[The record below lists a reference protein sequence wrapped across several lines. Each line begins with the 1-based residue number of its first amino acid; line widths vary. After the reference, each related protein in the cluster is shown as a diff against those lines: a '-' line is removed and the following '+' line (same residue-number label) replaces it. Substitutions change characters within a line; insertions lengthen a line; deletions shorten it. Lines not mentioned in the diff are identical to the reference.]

1 MDAGSSRYPHLFSE
15 IEVGTRTLRN
25 RIALPATLTNFGAA
39 NRITDRWV
47 DFLAERARGGCGL
60 IVTEIIAVDP
70 EALAHGAIVTGYD
83 DANDA
88 GFEQVAGEVQAAG
101 SCILGQLWHPGRQQ
115 LWHPT
120 RSPAGVSD
128 QPDALSWTVPRVMS
142 TEECARLVDA
152 YVAAARR
159 LARCGFDGV
168 ELHGAHGYL
177 ITQFLSPWSNT
188 REDGYGGD
196 LEGRTRFVREIAER
210 TRDACGE
217 SFVVGFKMP
226 ADEGVEGGIDVEEAA
241 RITERLAATGAF
253 DLFAY
258 GQGNFSLS
266 LENHVPD
273 MHFRPGHFIDLHRR
287 MRGVA
292 GGIPV
297 MALGRVGTP
306 DLAERI
312 VADGYGDLV
321 GMTRAQV
328 SDAAFANKAR
338 EGREEEIRPCIFDNF
353 CWGQVHAGK
362 PLAEFHNPHLGERGE
377 ADWAPS
383 LASNRC
389 RVVVVGAGPAG
400 LEAAWIAVARG
411 HDVHLFGA
419 GSSGGGKLRLEA
431 RLPGHADVAKVAD
444 HQLRMAE
451 RHGVRLLLGARADE
465 ETVRRLAP
473 DAVVVASGAKMRRPR
488 WAWSNSILVISTI
501 EFAAGRSMRCCRYE
515 GGRGADHQLRM
526 AERHGVRLLL
536 GARADEETVRRLAPD
551 AVVVASGAKMRRPRW
566 AWSNSILV
574 ISTIEFAERLATPA
588 EPSGRTAVLFDYDHT
603 ATTYAVAE
611 ALADSHDDVV
621 LLTPRTQ
628 IAQAVN
634 YCSALGVHRR
644 LHGLDVEIVT
654 ATEPVEVRDDGEV
667 RCRNVFSGHEAV
679 IEEVDTVVYA
689 TPRRVENSL
698 ANALADLSPTL
709 IGDCLAPRNLSIA
722 IHEGHLVGNTL

>member
-1 MDAGSSRYPHLFSE
+1 MDAGSSTYPYLFSE
-15 IEVGTRTLRN
+15 LEVGMRTLRN
-25 RIALPATLTNFGAA
+25 RIALPATLTNFGAG
-39 NRITDRWV
+39 NRVTDRWIN
-47 DFLAERARGGCGL
+47 FLAERARGGCGL

-83 DANDA
+83 DANEP
-88 GFEQVAGEVQAAG
+88 GFERVADDVHAAG

-128 QPDALSWTVPRVMS
+128 QPDALSWTVPRVMT

-152 YVAAARR
+152 YVEAAWR

-196 LEGRTRFVREIAER
+196 LEGRSRFVREIAER
-210 TRDACGE
+210 VRDACGE
-217 SFVVGFKMP
+217 SFIVGFKMP

-287 MRGVA
+287 MREVS

-297 MALGRVGTP
+297 MALGRVGNA

-312 VADGYGDLV
+312 VAEGYGDLV

-328 SDAAFANKAR
+328 SDAAFSNKVR
-338 EGREEEIRPCIFDNF
+338 EGREDEIRPCIFDNF

-362 PLAEFHNPHLGERGE
+362 PITEFHNPHLGERGE
-377 ADWAPS
+377 ADWTPSAAPS
-383 LASNRC
+383 AR

-400 LEAAWIAVARG
+400 LEAAWIAAARG
-411 HDVHLFGA
+411 HEVHLLGA
-419 GSSGGGKLRLEA
+419 GSSAGGKLLLEA
-431 RLPGHADVAKVAD
+431 RLPGHADVAKVIE
-444 HQLRMAE
+444 HQIRMAE
-451 RHGVRLLLGARADE
+451 RHGVRLVLGTRADE
-465 ETVRRLAP
+465 AAVRELAP
-473 DAVVVASGAKMRRPR
+473 DAVVVASGATMRRPR
-488 WAWSNSILVISTI
+488 WAWSNSVLVIST
-501 EFAAGRSMRCCRYE
+501 
-515 GGRGADHQLRM
+515 
-526 AERHGVRLLL
+526 V
-536 GARADEETVRRLAPD
+536 
-551 AVVVASGAKMRRPRW
+551 
-566 AWSNSILV
+566 
-574 ISTIEFAERLATPA
+574 EFAERLGTQAAPR
-588 EPSGRTAVLFDYDHT
+588 GRTAVLFDHDHT
-603 ATTYAVAE
+603 ASTYAVAE
-611 ALADSHDDVV
+611 ALAESHEEVV
-621 LLTPRTQ
+621 LLTPRTR

-644 LHGLDVEIVT
+644 LHGLQVEIVT
-654 ATEPVEVRDDGEV
+654 ATEPVEIREEGEV
-667 RCRNVFSGHEAV
+667 HCRNVFSGHEGV
-679 IEEVDTVVYA
+679 VEEVDTVVYA
-689 TPRRVENSL
+689 TPGRAEDAL
-698 ANALADLSPTL
+698 ARELADLSPTL

-722 IHEGHLVGNTL
+722 IHEGHMVGNAL

>member
-1 MDAGSSRYPHLFSE
+1 MDAGSSTYPHLFSE
-15 IEVGTRTLRN
+15 LEVGTRTLRN
-25 RIALPATLTNFGAA
+25 RIALPATLTNFGAG
-39 NRITDRWV
+39 NRITDRWI

-70 EALAHGAIVTGYD
+70 EALAHGAIVTGYED
-83 DANDA
+83 GNDP
-88 GFEQVAGEVQAAG
+88 GFERVADEVHAAG

-128 QPDALSWTVPRVMS
+128 QPDALSWTVPRVM
-142 TEECARLVDA
+142 TTQQCARLVDA
-152 YVAAARR
+152 YVEAARR

-196 LEGRTRFVREIAER
+196 LEGRTRFVREIAQR
-210 TRDACGE
+210 VRDACGE
-217 SFVVGFKMP
+217 SFIVGFKMP

-241 RITERLAATGAF
+241 RITQRLAATGAF

-287 MRGVA
+287 MREVC

-312 VADGYGDLV
+312 VAEGYGDLV

-338 EGREEEIRPCIFDNF
+338 EGREDEIRPCIFDNF
-353 CWGQVHAGK
+353 CWGEVHAGK
-362 PLAEFHNPHLGERGE
+362 PIAEFHNPHLGERGE
-377 ADWAPS
+377 AHWAPS
-383 LASNRC
+383 LASHPR

-400 LEAAWIAVARG
+400 LEAAWIAAARG
-411 HDVHLFGA
+411 HEVHLFGA
-419 GSSGGGKLRLEA
+419 GPSAGGKLRVEA
-431 RLPGHADVAKVAD
+431 RLPGHAGVASVIE

-451 RHGVRLLLGARADE
+451 RHGVRFMSGTCADE
-465 ETVRRLAP
+465 EAVRALAP

-488 WAWSNSILVISTI
+488 WAWSNSLLVIS
-501 EFAAGRSMRCCRYE
+501 
-515 GGRGADHQLRM
+515 
-526 AERHGVRLLL
+526 
-536 GARADEETVRRLAPD
+536 
-551 AVVVASGAKMRRPRW
+551 AV
-566 AWSNSILV
+566 
-574 ISTIEFAERLATPA
+574 EFAERLGTPA
-588 EPSGRTAVLFDYDHT
+588 APSGRTAVLFDHDHT
-603 ATTYAVAE
+603 APTYAVAQ
-611 ALADSHDDVV
+611 ALADTHEQVV
-621 LLTPRTQ
+621 LLTPRTG

-654 ATEPVEVRDDGEV
+654 ATEPVEIREDGEL
-667 RCRNVFSGHEAV
+667 RCRNVFSGHEGG

-689 TPRRVENSL
+689 TPRRVQDVL
-698 ANALADLSPTL
+698 ARELADLSPTL

-722 IHEGHLVGNTL
+722 IHEGHMVGNAL

>member
-1 MDAGSSRYPHLFSE
+1 MDAGSSTYPHLFSE
-15 IEVGTRTLRN
+15 LEVGTRTLRN
-25 RIALPATLTNFGAA
+25 RIALPATLTNFGAG
-39 NRITDRWV
+39 NRVTDRWIN
-47 DFLAERARGGCGL
+47 FLAERARGGCGL

-83 DANDA
+83 DANDP
-88 GFEQVAGEVQAAG
+88 GFERVADDVHAAG

-128 QPDALSWTVPRVMS
+128 QPDALSWTVPRVMT

-152 YVAAARR
+152 YVEAARR

-188 REDGYGGD
+188 RQDGYGGD
-196 LEGRTRFVREIAER
+196 LEGRSRFVREIAER
-210 TRDACGE
+210 VRDACGE
-217 SFVVGFKMP
+217 SFIVGFKMP

-287 MRGVA
+287 MREVS

-312 VADGYGDLV
+312 VAEGYGDLV

-338 EGREEEIRPCIFDNF
+338 EGREDEIRPCIFDNF

-362 PLAEFHNPHLGERGE
+362 PIAEFHNPHLGERGE
-377 ADWAPS
+377 AHWAPS
-383 LASNRC
+383 AAPSAR

-400 LEAAWIAVARG
+400 LEAAWIAAARG
-411 HDVHLFGA
+411 HEVHLLGA
-419 GSSGGGKLRLEA
+419 GSSAGGKLLLEA
-431 RLPGHADVAKVAD
+431 RLPGHADVAKVIE
-444 HQLRMAE
+444 HQIRMAE
-451 RHGVRLLLGARADE
+451 RHGVRLVLGTRADE
-465 ETVRRLAP
+465 AAVRELAP
-473 DAVVVASGAKMRRPR
+473 DAVVVASGATMRRPR
-488 WAWSNSILVISTI
+488 WAWSNSVLVIST
-501 EFAAGRSMRCCRYE
+501 
-515 GGRGADHQLRM
+515 
-526 AERHGVRLLL
+526 V
-536 GARADEETVRRLAPD
+536 
-551 AVVVASGAKMRRPRW
+551 
-566 AWSNSILV
+566 
-574 ISTIEFAERLATPA
+574 EFAERLGTQAAPR
-588 EPSGRTAVLFDYDHT
+588 GRTAVLFDHDHT
-603 ATTYAVAE
+603 ASTYAVAE
-611 ALADSHDDVV
+611 ALAESHEEVV
-621 LLTPRTQ
+621 LLTPRTR

-644 LHGLDVEIVT
+644 LHGLEVEIVT
-654 ATEPVEVRDDGEV
+654 ATEPVEIREDGEV
-667 RCRNVFSGHEAV
+667 HCRNVFSGHEGV
-679 IEEVDTVVYA
+679 VEEVDTVVYA
-689 TPRRVENSL
+689 TPGRAEDAL
-698 ANALADLSPTL
+698 ARELADLSPTR

-722 IHEGHLVGNTL
+722 IHEGHMAGNAL

>member
-1 MDAGSSRYPHLFSE
+1 MDAGSSTYPHLFSE
-15 IEVGTRTLRN
+15 LEVGTRTLRN
-25 RIALPATLTNFGAA
+25 RIALPATLTNFGAG
-39 NRITDRWV
+39 NRVTDRWIN
-47 DFLAERARGGCGL
+47 FLAERARGGCGL

-83 DANDA
+83 DANDP
-88 GFEQVAGEVQAAG
+88 GFERVADDVHAAG

-128 QPDALSWTVPRVMS
+128 QPDALSWTVPRVMT

-152 YVAAARR
+152 YVEAARR

-188 REDGYGGD
+188 RQDGYGGD
-196 LEGRTRFVREIAER
+196 LEGRSRFVREIAER
-210 TRDACGE
+210 VRDACGE
-217 SFVVGFKMP
+217 SFIVGFKMP

-287 MRGVA
+287 MREVS

-312 VADGYGDLV
+312 VAEGYGDLV

-338 EGREEEIRPCIFDNF
+338 EGREDEIRPCIFDNF

-362 PLAEFHNPHLGERGE
+362 PIAEFHNPHLGERGE
-377 ADWAPS
+377 AHWTPSAAPS
-383 LASNRC
+383 AR

-400 LEAAWIAVARG
+400 LEAAWIAAARG
-411 HDVHLFGA
+411 HEVHLLGA
-419 GSSGGGKLRLEA
+419 GSSAGGKLLLEA
-431 RLPGHADVAKVAD
+431 RLPGHADVAKVIE
-444 HQLRMAE
+444 HQIRMAE
-451 RHGVRLLLGARADE
+451 RHGVRLVLGTRADE
-465 ETVRRLAP
+465 AAVRELAP
-473 DAVVVASGAKMRRPR
+473 DAVVVASGATMRRPR
-488 WAWSNSILVISTI
+488 WAWSNSVLVIST
-501 EFAAGRSMRCCRYE
+501 
-515 GGRGADHQLRM
+515 
-526 AERHGVRLLL
+526 V
-536 GARADEETVRRLAPD
+536 
-551 AVVVASGAKMRRPRW
+551 
-566 AWSNSILV
+566 
-574 ISTIEFAERLATPA
+574 EFAERLGTQAAPR
-588 EPSGRTAVLFDYDHT
+588 GRTAVLFDHDHT
-603 ATTYAVAE
+603 ASTYAVAE
-611 ALADSHDDVV
+611 ALAESHEEVV
-621 LLTPRTQ
+621 LLTPRTR

-644 LHGLDVEIVT
+644 LHGLEVEIVT
-654 ATEPVEVRDDGEV
+654 ATEPVEIREDGEV
-667 RCRNVFSGHEAV
+667 HCRNVFSGHEGV
-679 IEEVDTVVYA
+679 VEEVDTVVYA
-689 TPRRVENSL
+689 TPGRAEDAL
-698 ANALADLSPTL
+698 ARELADLSPTL

-722 IHEGHLVGNTL
+722 IHEGHMVGNAL

>member
-1 MDAGSSRYPHLFSE
+1 MDAGGRTYPNLFSE
-15 IEVGTRTLRN
+15 IAVGTRTVRN
-25 RIALPATLTNFGAA
+25 RIALPATLTNFGAG
-39 NRITDRWV
+39 NRITDRWIS
-47 DFLAERARGGCGL
+47 FLAERARGGCGL

-70 EALAHGAIVTGYD
+70 EALAHAAIVTGYE

-88 GFEQVAGEVQAAG
+88 GFERVAHEVHAAG

-152 YVAAARR
+152 YVAVARR

-210 TRDACGE
+210 VRDACGE
-217 SFVVGFKMP
+217 SFIVGVKMP

-241 RITERLAATGAF
+241 RITRRLSATGAF

-287 MRGVA
+287 MREASGGV
-292 GGIPV
+292 PV

-306 DLAERI
+306 HLAERI
-312 VADGYGDLV
+312 VAEGYGDLV

-328 SDAAFANKAR
+328 SDAAFGNKAR
-338 EGREEEIRPCIFDNF
+338 EGREDEIRPCIFDNF

-362 PLAEFHNPHLGERGE
+362 PIAEFHNPHLGERGE
-377 ADWAPS
+377 ARWAPS
-383 LASNRC
+383 PASRP
-389 RVVVVGAGPAG
+389 RKVAVIGAGPAG
-400 LEAAWIAVARG
+400 LEAAWIAAARG
-411 HDVHLFGA
+411 HEVSLIGA
-419 GSSGGGKLRLEA
+419 GPSAGGKLCFEA
-431 RLPGHADVAKVAD
+431 RLPGHADVAKVVD

-451 RHGVRLLLGARADE
+451 RHGVRLMLGTAADE
-465 ETVRRLAP
+465 AAVRSLTP
-473 DAVVVASGAKMRRPR
+473 DALVIATGAKMRRPR
-488 WAWSNSILVISTI
+488 WAWSNSVLVISAV
-501 EFAAGRSMRCCRYE
+501 ELAGR
-515 GGRGADHQLRM
+515 
-526 AERHGVRLLL
+526 L
-536 GARADEETVRRLAPD
+536 G
-551 AVVVASGAKMRRPRW
+551 
-566 AWSNSILV
+566 
-574 ISTIEFAERLATPA
+574 TPA
-588 EPSGRTAVLFDYDHT
+588 APSGRTAVLFDHDHT
-603 ATTYAVAE
+603 APTYAVAQ
-611 ALADSHDDVV
+611 ALAESHEQVV

-654 ATEPVEVRDDGEV
+654 ATEPVEIREDGEV
-667 RCRNVFSGHEAV
+667 RCRNVFSGHEGA

-689 TPRRVENSL
+689 TPRRVQDAL
-698 ANALADLSPTL
+698 ARELADLSPTL

-722 IHEGHLVGNTL
+722 IHEGHLAGNML

>member
-1 MDAGSSRYPHLFSE
+1 MDAGSSTYPHLFSE

-88 GFEQVAGEVQAAG
+88 GFEQVADEVQAAG

-128 QPDALSWTVPRVMS
+128 QPDALSWTVPRVMT

-400 LEAAWIAVARG
+400 LEAAWIAAARG

-431 RLPGHADVAKVAD
+431 RLPGHADVAKV
-444 HQLRMAE
+444 
-451 RHGVRLLLGARADE
+451 
-465 ETVRRLAP
+465 
-473 DAVVVASGAKMRRPR
+473 
-488 WAWSNSILVISTI
+488 
-501 EFAAGRSMRCCRYE
+501 
-515 GGRGADHQLRM
+515 ADHQLRM

>member
-1 MDAGSSRYPHLFSE
+1 MDAGSRTYPNLFSE
-15 IEVGTRTLRN
+15 IAIGTRTVRN
-25 RIALPATLTNFGAA
+25 RIALPATLTNFGVG
-39 NRITDRWV
+39 NRITDRWI

-70 EALAHGAIVTGYD
+70 EALAHAAIVTGYEN
-83 DANDA
+83 ANDA
-88 GFEQVAGEVQAAG
+88 GFERVADEVHAAG

-128 QPDALSWTVPRVMS
+128 QPDALSWTVPRVM
-142 TEECARLVDA
+142 TTQECVRLVDA
-152 YVAAARR
+152 YVAVARR

-210 TRDACGE
+210 VRDACGE
-217 SFVVGFKMP
+217 SFVVGVKMP
-226 ADEGVEGGIDVEEAA
+226 ADEDVEGGIDVEEAA
-241 RITERLAATGAF
+241 RITERLAATGVF

-287 MRGVA
+287 MREA
-292 GGIPV
+292 SGGIPV

-312 VADGYGDLV
+312 VAEGYGDLV

-328 SDAAFANKAR
+328 SDAAFGNKAR
-338 EGREEEIRPCIFDNF
+338 EGREGEIRPCIFDNF

-377 ADWAPS
+377 ARWVPS
-383 LASNRC
+383 PASRSR
-389 RVVVVGAGPAG
+389 RVAVVGAGPAG
-400 LEAAWIAVARG
+400 LEAAWIAAARG
-411 HDVHLFGA
+411 HEVSLIGA
-419 GSSGGGKLRLEA
+419 GASAGGKLCLEA
-431 RLPGHADVAKVAD
+431 RLPGHADVTKVVE

-451 RHGVRLLLGARADE
+451 RHGVRLVLGTAADE
-465 ETVRRLAP
+465 AAVRSLTP
-473 DAVVVASGAKMRRPR
+473 DAVVVATGAKMRRPR
-488 WAWSNSILVISTI
+488 WAWSNGVLVISAV
-501 EFAAGRSMRCCRYE
+501 EFAGR
-515 GGRGADHQLRM
+515 
-526 AERHGVRLLL
+526 L
-536 GARADEETVRRLAPD
+536 G
-551 AVVVASGAKMRRPRW
+551 
-566 AWSNSILV
+566 
-574 ISTIEFAERLATPA
+574 TPA
-588 EPSGRTAVLFDYDHT
+588 APSGRTAVVFDHDHT
-603 ATTYAVAE
+603 APTYAVAQ
-611 ALADSHDDVV
+611 ALADSHEEVV

-654 ATEPVEVRDDGEV
+654 ATEPVEIRDDGEV
-667 RCRNVFSGHEAV
+667 RCRNVFSGHEGV
-679 IEEVDTVVYA
+679 IEDVDTVVYA
-689 TPRRVENSL
+689 TPRRVRDAL
-698 ANALADLSPTL
+698 ARDLADLSPTL

-722 IHEGHLVGNTL
+722 IHEGHLVGNML

>member
-1 MDAGSSRYPHLFSE
+1 MDAGSSKYPHLFSQ
-15 IEVGTRTLRN
+15 IGVGTRTLRN
-25 RIALPATLTNFGAA
+25 RIALPATLTNFGAG
-39 NRITDRWV
+39 NRITDRWIR
-47 DFLAERARGGCGL
+47 FLGERARGGCGFL
-60 IVTEIIAVDP
+60 VTEIIAVDP
-70 EALAHGAIVTGYD
+70 EALAHGAIVTGYE
-83 DANDA
+83 DANDS
-88 GFEQVAGEVQAAG
+88 GFERVAEEAHAAG
-101 SCILGQLWHPGRQQ
+101 SCIVGQLWHPGRQQ

-128 QPDALSWTVPRVMS
+128 QPDALSWTVPRVM
-142 TEECARLVDA
+142 TTDECARLVDA
-152 YVAAARR
+152 YVAVARR

-196 LEGRTRFVREIAER
+196 LKGRTRFAREIAER
-210 TRDACGE
+210 VRDACGE
-217 SFVVGFKMP
+217 SFIVAFKMP

-287 MRGVA
+287 MREVS

-306 DLAERI
+306 ELAERI
-312 VADGYGDLV
+312 VAEGYGDLV

-338 EGREEEIRPCIFDNF
+338 EGREDEIRPCIFDNF

-377 ADWAPS
+377 ADWTPS
-383 LASNRC
+383 LASHPR

-400 LEAAWIAVARG
+400 LEAAWIAAARG
-411 HDVHLFGA
+411 HEVHLFGA
-419 GSSGGGKLRLEA
+419 GPSAGGKLRVEA
-431 RLPGHADVAKVAD
+431 RLPGHADVASVIA

-451 RHGVRLLLGARADE
+451 RHGVRLTLGHRADE
-465 ETVRRLAP
+465 GAVRALAP
-473 DAVVVASGAKMRRPR
+473 DALVIASGAKMRRPR
-488 WAWSNSILVISTI
+488 WAWSNTVLVISTV
-501 EFAAGRSMRCCRYE
+501 EY
-515 GGRGADHQLRM
+515 
-526 AERHGVRLLL
+526 
-536 GARADEETVRRLAPD
+536 
-551 AVVVASGAKMRRPRW
+551 
-566 AWSNSILV
+566 
-574 ISTIEFAERLATPA
+574 AERLGTPA
-588 EPSGRTAVLFDYDHT
+588 APTGRTAVLFDHDHT
-603 ATTYAVAE
+603 APTYAVAE
-611 ALADSHDDVV
+611 ALAGSHEQVV
-621 LLTPRTQ
+621 LLTPRTH

-644 LHGLDVEIVT
+644 LHGLEVEIVT
-654 ATEPVEVRDDGEV
+654 ATEPVEIREDGEM
-667 RCRNVFSGHEAV
+667 RCRNVFSGHEGV

-689 TPRRVENSL
+689 TPGRVEDGL
-698 ANALADLSPTL
+698 ARRLADLSPIL
-709 IGDCLAPRNLSIA
+709 VGDCLAPRNLSVA
-722 IHEGHLVGNTL
+722 IHEGHLVGNGL

>member
-1 MDAGSSRYPHLFSE
+1 MDAGSSTYPHLFSE
-15 IEVGTRTLRN
+15 LGVGTRTLRN
-25 RIALPATLTNFGAA
+25 RIALPATLTNFGAG
-39 NRITDRWV
+39 NRITDRWI

-60 IVTEIIAVDP
+60 VVTEIIAVDP
-70 EALAHGAIVTGYD
+70 EALAHGAIVTGYE
-83 DANDA
+83 DANDP
-88 GFEQVAGEVQAAG
+88 GFERVADEVHAAG

-142 TEECARLVDA
+142 TEECAGLVDA
-152 YVAAARR
+152 YAAAARR

-210 TRDACGE
+210 IRDACGE
-217 SFVVGFKMP
+217 SFIVGFKMP

-241 RITERLAATGAF
+241 RITERLSATGAF

-266 LENHVPD
+266 LDNHVPD

-287 MRGVA
+287 MRGVS

-312 VADGYGDLV
+312 VAEGYGDLV

-338 EGREEEIRPCIFDNF
+338 EGREDEIRPCIFDNF

-362 PLAEFHNPHLGERGE
+362 PIAEFHNPHLGERGE

-383 LASNRC
+383 TASRAR

-400 LEAAWIAVARG
+400 LEAAWIAAARG
-411 HDVHLFGA
+411 HEVHLVGA
-419 GSSGGGKLRLEA
+419 GPSAGGTLLLEA
-431 RLPGHADVAKVAD
+431 RLPGHADVARVVE
-444 HQLRMAE
+444 HQVRMAE
-451 RHGVRLLLGARADE
+451 RHGVRLVLGTAADE
-465 ETVRRLAP
+465 AAVRALDP
-473 DAVVVASGAKMRRPR
+473 DAVVVATGAKMRRPR
-488 WAWSNSILVISTI
+488 WAWSNSVLAISAV
-501 EFAAGRSMRCCRYE
+501 EFAGR
-515 GGRGADHQLRM
+515 
-526 AERHGVRLLL
+526 L
-536 GARADEETVRRLAPD
+536 G
-551 AVVVASGAKMRRPRW
+551 
-566 AWSNSILV
+566 
-574 ISTIEFAERLATPA
+574 TPA
-588 EPSGRTAVLFDYDHT
+588 APSGRTAVLFDHDHT
-603 ATTYAVAE
+603 APTYAVAE
-611 ALADSHDDVV
+611 ALAASHESVV
-621 LLTPRTQ
+621 LLTPRTR

-644 LHGLDVEIVT
+644 LHGLEVEMVV
-654 ATEPVEVRDDGEV
+654 ATEPVEIREDGEV
-667 RCRNVFSGHEAV
+667 RCRNVFSGHEGA

-689 TPRRVENSL
+689 TPRRVEDAL
-698 ANALADLSPTL
+698 ARALADLSPTL

>member
-1 MDAGSSRYPHLFSE
+1 MDAGNSIYPHLFSE
-15 IEVGTRTLRN
+15 IEVGARTLRN
-25 RIALPATLTNFGAA
+25 RIALPATLTNFGAG
-39 NRITDRWV
+39 NRTTDRWIN
-47 DFLAERARGGCGL
+47 FLAERARGGCGL

-83 DANDA
+83 DANDP
-88 GFEQVAGEVQAAG
+88 GFERVADEVHAAG

-128 QPDALSWTVPRVMS
+128 QPDALSWTVPRVMT

-152 YVAAARR
+152 YVAVARR

-210 TRDACGE
+210 IRDACGE

-226 ADEGVEGGIDVEEAA
+226 ADEGVKGGIDVEEAV

-287 MRGVA
+287 MREVS

-297 MALGRVGTP
+297 MALGRVGNA

-312 VADGYGDLV
+312 VAEGYGDLV
-321 GMTRAQV
+321 GLTRAQV
-328 SDAAFANKAR
+328 SDAAFSNKAR
-338 EGREEEIRPCIFDNF
+338 EGREDEIRPCIFDNF

-362 PLAEFHNPHLGERGE
+362 PIAEFHNPHLGERGE
-377 ADWAPS
+377 AHWTPSAAPS
-383 LASNRC
+383 AR
-389 RVVVVGAGPAG
+389 RVVVVGAGPSG
-400 LEAAWIAVARG
+400 LEAAWIAAARG
-411 HDVHLFGA
+411 HEVHLLGA
-419 GSSGGGKLRLEA
+419 GSSAGGKLLLEA
-431 RLPGHADVAKVAD
+431 RLPGHADVAKVIE
-444 HQLRMAE
+444 HQIRMAE
-451 RHGVRLLLGARADE
+451 RHGVRLVLGTRADE
-465 ETVRRLAP
+465 AAVRELVP
-473 DAVVVASGAKMRRPR
+473 DAVVVASGATMRRPR
-488 WAWSNSILVISTI
+488 WAWSNSVLVIST
-501 EFAAGRSMRCCRYE
+501 
-515 GGRGADHQLRM
+515 
-526 AERHGVRLLL
+526 V
-536 GARADEETVRRLAPD
+536 
-551 AVVVASGAKMRRPRW
+551 
-566 AWSNSILV
+566 
-574 ISTIEFAERLATPA
+574 EFAERLGTEAAPR
-588 EPSGRTAVLFDYDHT
+588 GRTAVLFDHDHT
-603 ATTYAVAE
+603 ASTYAVAE
-611 ALADSHDDVV
+611 ALAESHEEVV

-644 LHGLDVEIVT
+644 LHRLEVEIVT
-654 ATEPVEVRDDGEV
+654 ATEPVEIREDGEV
-667 RCRNVFSGHEAV
+667 HCRNVFSGHEGV
-679 IEEVDTVVYA
+679 VEEVDTVVYA
-689 TPRRVENSL
+689 TPRRVQDAL
-698 ANALADLSPTL
+698 ARELADLSPTL
-709 IGDCLAPRNLSIA
+709 IGDCLTPRNLSIA
-722 IHEGHLVGNTL
+722 IHEGHMVGNAL

>member
-1 MDAGSSRYPHLFSE
+1 MDAGSSTYPHLFSE
-15 IEVGTRTLRN
+15 LGVGTRTLRN
-25 RIALPATLTNFGAA
+25 RIALPATLTNFGAG
-39 NRITDRWV
+39 NCITDRWI

-70 EALAHGAIVTGYD
+70 EALAHGAIVTGYE
-83 DANDA
+83 DANDP
-88 GFEQVAGEVQAAG
+88 GFERVADEVHAAG

-128 QPDALSWTVPRVMS
+128 QPDALSWTVPRVM
-142 TEECARLVDA
+142 TTQECARLVDA

-177 ITQFLSPWSNT
+177 ITQFLSPWSNS

-210 TRDACGE
+210 VRDACGE
-217 SFVVGFKMP
+217 SFIVGFKMP

-287 MRGVA
+287 MREVS

-306 DLAERI
+306 VLAERI
-312 VADGYGDLV
+312 VAEGYGDLV

-338 EGREEEIRPCIFDNF
+338 EGREDEIRPCIFDNF

-362 PLAEFHNPHLGERGE
+362 PIAEFHNPHLGERGE

-383 LASNRC
+383 AASRP
-389 RVVVVGAGPAG
+389 RKVVVVGAGPAG
-400 LEAAWIAVARG
+400 LEAAWVAAARG
-411 HDVHLFGA
+411 HEVHLFGA
-419 GSSGGGKLRLEA
+419 GPTAGGKLRAEA
-431 RLPGHADVAKVAD
+431 RLPGHGDVAKVTE
-444 HQLRMAE
+444 HQLRLVE
-451 RHGVRLLLGARADE
+451 RHGVRLVLGQHAGEA
-465 ETVRRLAP
+465 TVRGLAP

-488 WAWSNSILVISTI
+488 WAWSNSTLVISTV
-501 EFAAGRSMRCCRYE
+501 E
-515 GGRGADHQLRM
+515 L
-526 AERHGVRLLL
+526 
-536 GARADEETVRRLAPD
+536 
-551 AVVVASGAKMRRPRW
+551 
-566 AWSNSILV
+566 
-574 ISTIEFAERLATPA
+574 AERLATPA
-588 EPSGRTAVLFDYDHT
+588 APSGRTAVLFDHDHT
-603 ATTYAVAE
+603 APTYAVAE
-611 ALADSHDDVV
+611 ALAGSHEQVV

-644 LHGLDVEIVT
+644 LHGLDVEIET
-654 ATEPVEVRDDGEV
+654 ATEPVEIREDGTV
-667 RCRNVFSGHEAV
+667 RCRNVFSGREGV

-689 TPRRVENSL
+689 TPRRVDDTL
-698 ANALADLSPTL
+698 ARKVADLSPTL
-709 IGDCLAPRNLSIA
+709 IGDCLSPRNLSTA
-722 IHEGHLVGNTL
+722 IHEGHAVGNAL

>member
-1 MDAGSSRYPHLFSE
+1 MDAGSSTYPHLFSE
-15 IEVGTRTLRN
+15 LGVGTRTLRN
-25 RIALPATLTNFGAA
+25 RIALPATLTNFGAG
-39 NRITDRWV
+39 NRITDRWI

-70 EALAHGAIVTGYD
+70 EALAHGAIVTGYE
-83 DANDA
+83 DANDP
-88 GFEQVAGEVQAAG
+88 GFERVADEVHAAG

-128 QPDALSWTVPRVMS
+128 QPDALSWTVPRVM
-142 TEECARLVDA
+142 TTQECARLVDA
-152 YVAAARR
+152 YVEAARR

-196 LEGRTRFVREIAER
+196 LEGRSRFVREIAER
-210 TRDACGE
+210 VRDACGE
-217 SFVVGFKMP
+217 SFIVGFKMP
-226 ADEGVEGGIDVEEAA
+226 ADEGVEGGIDVDEAA
-241 RITERLAATGAF
+241 RITQRLAATGAF

-273 MHFRPGHFIDLHRR
+273 MHFRPGHFLDLHRR
-287 MRGVA
+287 MREVS

-306 DLAERI
+306 DLAERV
-312 VADGYGDLV
+312 VAEGYGDLV

-338 EGREEEIRPCIFDNF
+338 EGREDEIRPCIFDNF

-362 PLAEFHNPHLGERGE
+362 PIAEFHNPHLGERGE
-377 ADWAPS
+377 ADWTPS
-383 LASNRC
+383 LASHPR

-400 LEAAWIAVARG
+400 LEAAWVAAARG
-411 HDVHLFGA
+411 HEVHLFGA
-419 GSSGGGKLRLEA
+419 GPSAGGKLRVEA
-431 RLPGHADVAKVAD
+431 RLPGHAGVASVIE

-451 RHGVRLLLGARADE
+451 RHGVRFTPGTSADGK
-465 ETVRRLAP
+465 TVRALAP
-473 DAVVVASGAKMRRPR
+473 DAVVLASGAKMRRPR
-488 WAWSNSILVISTI
+488 WAWSNSLLAISAV
-501 EFAAGRSMRCCRYE
+501 EFAGR
-515 GGRGADHQLRM
+515 
-526 AERHGVRLLL
+526 L
-536 GARADEETVRRLAPD
+536 G
-551 AVVVASGAKMRRPRW
+551 
-566 AWSNSILV
+566 
-574 ISTIEFAERLATPA
+574 TPA
-588 EPSGRTAVLFDYDHT
+588 APSGRTAVLFDHDHT
-603 ATTYAVAE
+603 APTYAVAQ
-611 ALADSHDDVV
+611 ALADTHEQVV
-621 LLTPRTQ
+621 LLTPRTR

-644 LHGLDVEIVT
+644 LHCLDVEIVT
-654 ATEPVEVRDDGEV
+654 ATEPVEIREDGEV
-667 RCRNVFSGHEAV
+667 RCRNVFSGHEGA

-689 TPRRVENSL
+689 TPRRVQDAL
-698 ANALADLSPTL
+698 ARELADLSPTL

-722 IHEGHLVGNTL
+722 IHEGHMVGNAL

>member
-1 MDAGSSRYPHLFSE
+1 MDAGSSMYPHLFSE
-15 IEVGTRTLRN
+15 IEIGTRTVRN
-25 RIALPATLTNFGAA
+25 RIALPATLTNFGAG

-47 DFLAERARGGCGL
+47 NFLAERARGGCGL

-70 EALAHGAIVTGYD
+70 EALAHAAIVTGYE

-88 GFEQVAGEVQAAG
+88 GFERVADEVHAAG

-128 QPDALSWTVPRVMS
+128 QPDALSWTVPRVM
-142 TEECARLVDA
+142 TTDECARLVDA
-152 YVAAARR
+152 YVAVARR

-188 REDGYGGD
+188 REDGYGGEI
-196 LEGRTRFVREIAER
+196 EGRTRFVREIAER
-210 TRDACGE
+210 VRDACGE
-217 SFVVGFKMP
+217 SFIVGLKMP

-241 RITERLAATGAF
+241 RITERLTATRTF

-287 MRGVA
+287 MREASGGV
-292 GGIPV
+292 PV

-306 DLAERI
+306 ALAERI
-312 VADGYGDLV
+312 LAEGYGDLV

-328 SDAAFANKAR
+328 SDAAFGNKAR
-338 EGREEEIRPCIFDNF
+338 EGREDEIRPCIFDNF
-353 CWGQVHAGK
+353 CWGHVHAGK
-362 PLAEFHNPHLGERGE
+362 PIAEFHNPHLGESGE
-377 ADWAPS
+377 ARWSPS
-383 LASNRC
+383 PASPPRK
-389 RVVVVGAGPAG
+389 VAVIGAGPAG
-400 LEAAWIAVARG
+400 LEAAWIAAARG
-411 HDVHLFGA
+411 HEVSLLGA
-419 GSSGGGKLRLEA
+419 GASAGGKLRLEA
-431 RLPGHADVAKVAD
+431 RLPGHADVAKVVE

-451 RHGVRLLLGARADE
+451 RHGVRLVLGTAADE
-465 ETVRRLAP
+465 AAVRSLTP
-473 DAVVVASGAKMRRPR
+473 DAVVVATGAKMRRPR
-488 WAWSNSILVISTI
+488 WAWSNSVLVIS
-501 EFAAGRSMRCCRYE
+501 
-515 GGRGADHQLRM
+515 
-526 AERHGVRLLL
+526 
-536 GARADEETVRRLAPD
+536 
-551 AVVVASGAKMRRPRW
+551 AV
-566 AWSNSILV
+566 
-574 ISTIEFAERLATPA
+574 EFAERLGTPA
-588 EPSGRTAVLFDYDHT
+588 APSGRTAVLYDHDHT
-603 ATTYAVAE
+603 APTYAVAQ
-611 ALADSHDDVV
+611 ALADSHEQVV

-654 ATEPVEVRDDGEV
+654 ATEPVEIREDGEV
-667 RCRNVFSGHEAV
+667 RCRNVFSGHEGA

-689 TPRRVENSL
+689 TPRRVRDAL
-698 ANALADLSPTL
+698 ACALADLSPTL

>member
-1 MDAGSSRYPHLFSE
+1 MP
-15 IEVGTRTLRN
+15 
-25 RIALPATLTNFGAA
+25 
-39 NRITDRWV
+39 
-47 DFLAERARGGCGL
+47 
-60 IVTEIIAVDP
+60 
-70 EALAHGAIVTGYD
+70 
-83 DANDA
+83 

-128 QPDALSWTVPRVMS
+128 QPDALSWTVPRVMT

-188 REDGYGGD
+188 REDEYGGD
-196 LEGRTRFVREIAER
+196 LEGRTRFVREAAER
-210 TRDACGE
+210 VRDACGE
-217 SFVVGFKMP
+217 AFIVGLKMP

-241 RITERLAATGAF
+241 RITERLASTGAF

-287 MRGVA
+287 MREVS

-400 LEAAWIAVARG
+400 LEAAWIAAARG

-431 RLPGHADVAKVAD
+431 RLPGHADVAKV
-444 HQLRMAE
+444 
-451 RHGVRLLLGARADE
+451 
-465 ETVRRLAP
+465 
-473 DAVVVASGAKMRRPR
+473 
-488 WAWSNSILVISTI
+488 
-501 EFAAGRSMRCCRYE
+501 
-515 GGRGADHQLRM
+515 ADHQLRM

>member
-1 MDAGSSRYPHLFSE
+1 MDAGSSTYPHLFSE
-15 IEVGTRTLRN
+15 LEVGTRTLRN
-25 RIALPATLTNFGAA
+25 RIALPATLTNFGAG
-39 NRITDRWV
+39 NRVTDRWIN
-47 DFLAERARGGCGL
+47 FLAERARGGCGL

-83 DANDA
+83 DANDP
-88 GFEQVAGEVQAAG
+88 GFERVADDVHAAG

-128 QPDALSWTVPRVMS
+128 QPDALSWTVPRVMT

-152 YVAAARR
+152 YVEAARR

-188 REDGYGGD
+188 RQDGYGGD
-196 LEGRTRFVREIAER
+196 LEGRSRFVREIAER
-210 TRDACGE
+210 VRDACGE
-217 SFVVGFKMP
+217 SFIVGFKMP

-287 MRGVA
+287 MREVS

-297 MALGRVGTP
+297 MALGRVGNA

-312 VADGYGDLV
+312 VAEGYGDLV

-328 SDAAFANKAR
+328 SDAAFSNKVR
-338 EGREEEIRPCIFDNF
+338 EGREDEIRPCIFDNF

-362 PLAEFHNPHLGERGE
+362 PITEFHNPHLGERGE
-377 ADWAPS
+377 AHWTPSAAPS
-383 LASNRC
+383 AR

-400 LEAAWIAVARG
+400 LEAAWIAAARG
-411 HDVHLFGA
+411 HEVHLLGA
-419 GSSGGGKLRLEA
+419 GSSAGGKLLLEA
-431 RLPGHADVAKVAD
+431 RLPGHADVAKVIE
-444 HQLRMAE
+444 HQMRMAE
-451 RHGVRLLLGARADE
+451 RHGVRLVLGTRADE
-465 ETVRRLAP
+465 AAVRELAP
-473 DAVVVASGAKMRRPR
+473 DAVVIASGATMRRPR
-488 WAWSNSILVISTI
+488 WAWSNSVLVIST
-501 EFAAGRSMRCCRYE
+501 
-515 GGRGADHQLRM
+515 
-526 AERHGVRLLL
+526 V
-536 GARADEETVRRLAPD
+536 
-551 AVVVASGAKMRRPRW
+551 
-566 AWSNSILV
+566 
-574 ISTIEFAERLATPA
+574 EFAERLGTQAAPR
-588 EPSGRTAVLFDYDHT
+588 GRTAVLFDHDHT
-603 ATTYAVAE
+603 ASTYAVAE
-611 ALADSHDDVV
+611 ALAESHEEVV

-644 LHGLDVEIVT
+644 LHGLEVEIVT
-654 ATEPVEVRDDGEV
+654 ATEPVEIREDGEV
-667 RCRNVFSGHEAV
+667 HCRNVFSGHEGV
-679 IEEVDTVVYA
+679 VEEVDTVVYA
-689 TPRRVENSL
+689 TPGRAEDAL
-698 ANALADLSPTL
+698 ARELADLSPTL

-722 IHEGHLVGNTL
+722 IHEGHMVGNAL

>member
-1 MDAGSSRYPHLFSE
+1 MDAGSSTYPHLFSAL
-15 IEVGTRTLRN
+15 EVGTRTLRN
-25 RIALPATLTNFGAA
+25 RVALPATLTNYGAG
-39 NRITDRWV
+39 NRITDRWI

-60 IVTEIIAVDP
+60 IVTEIIAVDA
-70 EALAHGAIVTGYD
+70 EALAHGAIVTGYE
-83 DANDA
+83 DANDP
-88 GFEQVAGEVQAAG
+88 GFEKVAGDVHAAG

-142 TEECARLVDA
+142 TEECARLVDD
-152 YVAAARR
+152 YVAVARR

-210 TRDACGE
+210 IRDACGE
-217 SFVVGFKMP
+217 AFIVGFKMP
-226 ADEGVEGGIDVEEAA
+226 ADEGVEGGIDVGEAA

-287 MRGVA
+287 MREVA

-312 VADGYGDLV
+312 VAEGYGDLV

-338 EGREEEIRPCIFDNF
+338 EGREDEIRPCIFDNF

-377 ADWAPS
+377 ARWTPS
-383 LASNRC
+383 PTPGPR

-400 LEAAWIAVARG
+400 LEAAWIAAARG
-411 HDVHLFGA
+411 HEVHLFGA
-419 GSSGGGKLRLEA
+419 GAPAGGKLRLEA

-451 RHGVRLLLGARADE
+451 RHGVRLMLGTRADAAA
-465 ETVRRLAP
+465 VRALEP

-488 WAWSNSILVISTI
+488 WAWSNSVLVVSAV
-501 EFAAGRSMRCCRYE
+501 ELAGR
-515 GGRGADHQLRM
+515 
-526 AERHGVRLLL
+526 L
-536 GARADEETVRRLAPD
+536 G
-551 AVVVASGAKMRRPRW
+551 
-566 AWSNSILV
+566 
-574 ISTIEFAERLATPA
+574 TPA
-588 EPSGRTAVLFDYDHT
+588 APGGRTAVLFDHDHT
-603 ATTYAVAE
+603 AATYAAAE
-611 ALADSHDDVV
+611 ALADSHDNVV
-621 LLTPRTQ
+621 LLTPRTG

-654 ATEPVEVRDDGEV
+654 ATEPVEIRDGGEV
-667 RCRNVFSGHEAV
+667 HCRNVFSGHEGV
-679 IEEVDTVVYA
+679 VEEVDTVVYA
-689 TPRRVENSL
+689 TPRRVVDAL
-698 ANALADLSPTL
+698 ARELADLSPAL
-709 IGDCLAPRNLSIA
+709 IGDCVAPRNLSIA
-722 IHEGHLVGNTL
+722 IHEGHLIGNAL

>member
-1 MDAGSSRYPHLFSE
+1 MDAGSRTYPNLFSE
-15 IEVGTRTLRN
+15 IAVGTRTVRN
-25 RIALPATLTNFGAA
+25 RIALPATLTNFGAG
-39 NRITDRWV
+39 NRITDRWIN
-47 DFLAERARGGCGL
+47 FLAERARGGCGL

-88 GFEQVAGEVQAAG
+88 GFERVAHEVHAAG

-128 QPDALSWTVPRVMS
+128 QPDALSWTVPRVM
-142 TEECARLVDA
+142 TTQECARLVDD
-152 YVAAARR
+152 YVAVARR

-188 REDGYGGD
+188 REDEYGGD

-210 TRDACGE
+210 IRDACGE
-217 SFVVGFKMP
+217 GFIVGFKMP

-241 RITERLAATGAF
+241 RITERLVSTGNF
-253 DLFAY
+253 DLLAY

-287 MRGVA
+287 MREAA

-312 VADGYGDLV
+312 VAEGYGDLV

-338 EGREEEIRPCIFDNF
+338 EGREDEIRPCIFDNF

-377 ADWAPS
+377 AQWRPSPAPRS
-383 LASNRC
+383 R

-400 LEAAWIAVARG
+400 LEAAWTAAARG
-411 HDVHLFGA
+411 HEVHLFGA
-419 GSSGGGKLRLEA
+419 GSPAGGKLRLEA
-431 RLPGHADVAKVAD
+431 RLPGHADVAKVVD
-444 HQLRMAE
+444 HQLHMAE
-451 RHGVRLLLGARADE
+451 RHGVRLVLGMRADAAA
-465 ETVRRLAP
+465 VRALEP
-473 DAVVVASGAKMRRPR
+473 DAVVVATGAKMRRPR
-488 WAWSNSILVISTI
+488 WAWSNSVLVISAV
-501 EFAAGRSMRCCRYE
+501 ELAGR
-515 GGRGADHQLRM
+515 
-526 AERHGVRLLL
+526 L
-536 GARADEETVRRLAPD
+536 G
-551 AVVVASGAKMRRPRW
+551 
-566 AWSNSILV
+566 
-574 ISTIEFAERLATPA
+574 TPA
-588 EPSGRTAVLFDYDHT
+588 APGGRTAVLFDHDHT
-603 ATTYAVAE
+603 APTYAVAE
-611 ALADSHDDVV
+611 ALAESHEDVV

-644 LHGLDVEIVT
+644 LHGLEVEIVT
-654 ATEPVEVRDDGEV
+654 AREPVEIRDDGSV
-667 RCRNVFSGHEAV
+667 HCRNVFSGHEGV
-679 IEEVDTVVYA
+679 IENVDTVVYA
-689 TPRRVENSL
+689 TPRWVVDTL
-698 ANALADLSPTL
+698 ARELADLPPTL
-709 IGDCLAPRNLSIA
+709 IGDCLAPRNLAIA
-722 IHEGHLVGNTL
+722 IHEGHLAGNTL

>member
-1 MDAGSSRYPHLFSE
+1 MDAGNSRYPHLFSE
-15 IEVGTRTLRN
+15 IAVGTRTVRN
-25 RIALPATLTNFGAA
+25 RIALPATLTNFGAG
-39 NRITDRWV
+39 NRITDRWI

-60 IVTEIIAVDP
+60 VVTEIIAVDP
-70 EALAHGAIVTGYD
+70 EALAHAAIVTGYE

-88 GFEQVAGEVQAAG
+88 GFERAADEVHAAG

-128 QPDALSWTVPRVMS
+128 QPDALSWTVPRVM
-142 TEECARLVDA
+142 TTQECTRLVDA
-152 YVAAARR
+152 YVAVARR

-210 TRDACGE
+210 VRDVCGE
-217 SFVVGFKMP
+217 SFIVGVKMP

-287 MRGVA
+287 MREVS

-312 VADGYGDLV
+312 VAEGYGDLV

-328 SDAAFANKAR
+328 SDAAFGNKAR
-338 EGREEEIRPCIFDNF
+338 KGREDEIRPCIFDNF

-377 ADWAPS
+377 ARWAPS
-383 LASNRC
+383 PASRSR
-389 RVVVVGAGPAG
+389 RVAVIGAGPAG
-400 LEAAWIAVARG
+400 LEAAWIAAARG
-411 HDVHLFGA
+411 HEVSLIGA
-419 GSSGGGKLRLEA
+419 SPSAGGKLCLEA
-431 RLPGHADVAKVAD
+431 RLPGHGDIAKVVE

-451 RHGVRLLLGARADE
+451 RHGVRLVFGTAADE
-465 ETVRRLAP
+465 AAVRSLTP
-473 DAVVVASGAKMRRPR
+473 DAVVIATGAKMRRPR
-488 WAWSNSILVISTI
+488 WAWSNSVLVVS
-501 EFAAGRSMRCCRYE
+501 
-515 GGRGADHQLRM
+515 
-526 AERHGVRLLL
+526 
-536 GARADEETVRRLAPD
+536 
-551 AVVVASGAKMRRPRW
+551 AV
-566 AWSNSILV
+566 
-574 ISTIEFAERLATPA
+574 EFAERLGTPA
-588 EPSGRTAVLFDYDHT
+588 APSGRTAVLFDHDHT
-603 ATTYAVAE
+603 APTYAVAQ
-611 ALADSHDDVV
+611 ALADSHEQVV

-654 ATEPVEVRDDGEV
+654 ATEPFEIREDGEV
-667 RCRNVFSGHEAV
+667 LCRNVFSGHEGA

-689 TPRRVENSL
+689 TPRRVEDRL
-698 ANALADLSPTL
+698 ARALADLSPAL
-709 IGDCLAPRNLSIA
+709 IGDCLAPRNLAIA

>member
-1 MDAGSSRYPHLFSE
+1 MDAGSRTYPHLFSE
-15 IEVGTRTLRN
+15 LALGTRTLRN
-25 RIALPATLTNFGAA
+25 RIALPATLTNFGAG

-60 IVTEIIAVDP
+60 VVTEIIAVDP

-88 GFEQVAGEVQAAG
+88 GFGRVADEVHAVG

-128 QPDALSWTVPRVMS
+128 QPDALSWTVPRVLS
-142 TEECARLVDA
+142 TEECARLVDE
-152 YVAAARR
+152 YVAVARR

-188 REDGYGGD
+188 RQDAYGGD

-210 TRDACGE
+210 IRDACGE
-217 SFVVGFKMP
+217 SFVVGVKMP
-226 ADEGVEGGIDVEEAA
+226 ADEGVEGGIDAEEAA

-287 MRGVA
+287 MREVA
-292 GGIPV
+292 GGVPV

-328 SDAAFANKAR
+328 SDAAFSDKAR
-338 EGREEEIRPCIFDNF
+338 EGREDEIRPCIFDNF
-353 CWGQVHAGK
+353 CWGRVHAGK
-362 PLAEFHNPHLGERGE
+362 PLAEFHNPHLGEPGE
-377 ADWAPS
+377 AHWRPIAATHP
-383 LASNRC
+383 R

-400 LEAAWIAVARG
+400 LEAAWVAAARG
-411 HDVHLFGA
+411 HEVHLFGA
-419 GSSGGGKLRLEA
+419 GPSAGGKLLLEA
-431 RLPGHADVAKVAD
+431 RLPGHAEVAKVVE
-444 HQLRMAE
+444 HQRRMAE
-451 RHGVRLLLGARADE
+451 RHGVRLALGVRADE
-465 ETVRRLAP
+465 AAVRALEPA
-473 DAVVVASGAKMRRPR
+473 AVVVASGAKMRRPS
-488 WAWSNSILVISTI
+488 WAWSNSVLVISAV
-501 EFAAGRSMRCCRYE
+501 ELAA
-515 GGRGADHQLRM
+515 
-526 AERHGVRLLL
+526 RL
-536 GARADEETVRRLAPD
+536 G
-551 AVVVASGAKMRRPRW
+551 
-566 AWSNSILV
+566 
-574 ISTIEFAERLATPA
+574 TPA
-588 EPSGRTAVLFDYDHT
+588 APGGRTAVLFDHDHT
-603 ATTYAVAE
+603 APTYAVAE
-611 ALADSHDDVV
+611 ALAESHENVV
-621 LLTPRTQ
+621 LLTPRTG

-644 LHGLDVEIVT
+644 LHGLEVEMVI
-654 ATEPVEVRDDGEV
+654 ATEPVEIREDGTV
-667 RCRNVFSGHEAV
+667 RCRNVFSRHEGV
-679 IEEVDTVVYA
+679 VEEVDTVVYA
-689 TPRRVENSL
+689 TPRRVEDAL
-698 ANALADLSPTL
+698 ARKLADLSPTL
-709 IGDCLAPRNLSIA
+709 IGDCLAPRDLSIA
-722 IHEGHLVGNTL
+722 IHEGHMAGNAL

>member
-1 MDAGSSRYPHLFSE
+1 MDAGSSTYPHLFSE
-15 IEVGTRTLRN
+15 IEVGARTLRN
-25 RIALPATLTNFGAA
+25 RIALPATLTNFGAG
-39 NRITDRWV
+39 NRTTDRWIN
-47 DFLAERARGGCGL
+47 FLAERARGGCGL

-83 DANDA
+83 DANDP
-88 GFEQVAGEVQAAG
+88 GFERVADEVHAAG

-128 QPDALSWTVPRVMS
+128 QPDALSWTVPRVMT

-152 YVAAARR
+152 YVAVARR

-188 REDGYGGD
+188 REDGYGGG

-210 TRDACGE
+210 IRDACGE

-241 RITERLAATGAF
+241 RITERLSATGAF

-287 MRGVA
+287 MREVSGGV
-292 GGIPV
+292 PV
-297 MALGRVGTP
+297 MALGRVGNA

-312 VADGYGDLV
+312 VAEGYGDLV

-328 SDAAFANKAR
+328 SDAAFSNKAR
-338 EGREEEIRPCIFDNF
+338 EGREDEIRPCIFDNF

-362 PLAEFHNPHLGERGE
+362 PIAEFHNPYLGERGE
-377 ADWAPS
+377 AHWTPSAAPS
-383 LASNRC
+383 AR

-400 LEAAWIAVARG
+400 LEAAWIAAARG
-411 HDVHLFGA
+411 HEVHLLGS
-419 GSSGGGKLRLEA
+419 GSSAGGKLLLEA
-431 RLPGHADVAKVAD
+431 RLPGHADVAKVIE
-444 HQLRMAE
+444 HQIRMAE
-451 RHGVRLLLGARADE
+451 RHGVRLVLGTRADE
-465 ETVRRLAP
+465 AAVRELAP
-473 DAVVVASGAKMRRPR
+473 DAVVVASGATMRRPR
-488 WAWSNSILVISTI
+488 WAWSNSVLVIST
-501 EFAAGRSMRCCRYE
+501 
-515 GGRGADHQLRM
+515 
-526 AERHGVRLLL
+526 V
-536 GARADEETVRRLAPD
+536 
-551 AVVVASGAKMRRPRW
+551 
-566 AWSNSILV
+566 
-574 ISTIEFAERLATPA
+574 EFAERRGTPA
-588 EPSGRTAVLFDYDHT
+588 APSGRTAVLFDHDHT
-603 ATTYAVAE
+603 ASTYAVAE
-611 ALADSHDDVV
+611 ALAESHEEVV

-644 LHGLDVEIVT
+644 LHGLEVEMVT
-654 ATEPVEVRDDGEV
+654 ATEPVEIREDGEV
-667 RCRNVFSGHEAV
+667 HCRNVFSGHEGV
-679 IEEVDTVVYA
+679 VEEVDTVVYA
-689 TPRRVENSL
+689 TPRRAEDTL
-698 ANALADLSPTL
+698 AGELADLSPTL
-709 IGDCLAPRNLSIA
+709 IGDCLAPRDLSIA
-722 IHEGHLVGNTL
+722 IHEGHMVGNAL

>member
-1 MDAGSSRYPHLFSE
+1 MDAGSSTYPHLFSE
-15 IEVGTRTLRN
+15 LEVGTRTLRN
-25 RIALPATLTNFGAA
+25 RIALPATLTNFGAG
-39 NRITDRWV
+39 NRVTDRWIN
-47 DFLAERARGGCGL
+47 FLAERARGGCGL

-83 DANDA
+83 DANDP
-88 GFEQVAGEVQAAG
+88 GFERVADDVHAAG

-128 QPDALSWTVPRVMS
+128 QPDALSWTVPRVMT

-152 YVAAARR
+152 YVEAALR

-210 TRDACGE
+210 VRDACGE
-217 SFVVGFKMP
+217 SFIVGFKMP
-226 ADEGVEGGIDVEEAA
+226 ADEGVEGGIDAEEAV

-273 MHFRPGHFIDLHRR
+273 MHFRPAHFIDLHRR
-287 MRGVA
+287 MREVA

-312 VADGYGDLV
+312 VAEGYGDLV

-328 SDAAFANKAR
+328 SDAAFSNKVR
-338 EGREEEIRPCIFDNF
+338 EGREDEIRPCIFDNF

-362 PLAEFHNPHLGERGE
+362 PIAEFHNPHLGERGE
-377 ADWAPS
+377 ADWTPSAAPS
-383 LASNRC
+383 AR

-400 LEAAWIAVARG
+400 LEAAWIAAARG
-411 HDVHLFGA
+411 HEVHLLGA
-419 GSSGGGKLRLEA
+419 GSSAGGKLLLEA
-431 RLPGHADVAKVAD
+431 RLPGHADVAKVIE
-444 HQLRMAE
+444 HQMRMAE
-451 RHGVRLLLGARADE
+451 RHGVRLVLGTRADE
-465 ETVRRLAP
+465 AAVRELAP
-473 DAVVVASGAKMRRPR
+473 DAVVVASGATMRRPR
-488 WAWSNSILVISTI
+488 WAWSNSVLVIST
-501 EFAAGRSMRCCRYE
+501 
-515 GGRGADHQLRM
+515 
-526 AERHGVRLLL
+526 V
-536 GARADEETVRRLAPD
+536 
-551 AVVVASGAKMRRPRW
+551 
-566 AWSNSILV
+566 
-574 ISTIEFAERLATPA
+574 EFAERLGTQAAPR
-588 EPSGRTAVLFDYDHT
+588 GRTAVLFDHDHT
-603 ATTYAVAE
+603 ASTYAAAE
-611 ALADSHDDVV
+611 ALAESHEEVV
-621 LLTPRTQ
+621 LVTPRTQ

-644 LHGLDVEIVT
+644 LHGLEVEIVT
-654 ATEPVEVRDDGEV
+654 ATEPVEIRENGEV
-667 RCRNVFSGHEAV
+667 HCRNVFSGHEGV
-679 IEEVDTVVYA
+679 VEEVDTVVYA
-689 TPRRVENSL
+689 TPGRAEDAL
-698 ANALADLSPTL
+698 ARELADLSPTR

-722 IHEGHLVGNTL
+722 IHEGHMVGNAL

>member
-1 MDAGSSRYPHLFSE
+1 MDAGSSTYPHLFSE
-15 IEVGTRTLRN
+15 LEVGTRTLRN
-25 RIALPATLTNFGAA
+25 RIALPATLTNFGAG
-39 NRITDRWV
+39 NRVTDRWIN
-47 DFLAERARGGCGL
+47 FLAERARGGCGL

-83 DANDA
+83 DANDP
-88 GFEQVAGEVQAAG
+88 GFERVADDVHAAG

-128 QPDALSWTVPRVMS
+128 QPDALSWTVPRVMT

-152 YVAAARR
+152 YVEAALR

-210 TRDACGE
+210 VRDACGE
-217 SFVVGFKMP
+217 SFIVGFKMP
-226 ADEGVEGGIDVEEAA
+226 ADEGVEGGIDAEEAA

-273 MHFRPGHFIDLHRR
+273 MHFRPAHFIDLHRR
-287 MRGVA
+287 MREVA

-312 VADGYGDLV
+312 VAEGYGDLV

-328 SDAAFANKAR
+328 SDAAFSNKVR
-338 EGREEEIRPCIFDNF
+338 EGREDEIRPCIFDNF

-362 PLAEFHNPHLGERGE
+362 PIAEFHNPHLGERGE
-377 ADWAPS
+377 AHWTPSAAPS
-383 LASNRC
+383 AR

-400 LEAAWIAVARG
+400 LEAAWIAAARG
-411 HDVHLFGA
+411 HEVHLLGA
-419 GSSGGGKLRLEA
+419 GSSAGGKLLLEA
-431 RLPGHADVAKVAD
+431 RLPGHADVAKVIE
-444 HQLRMAE
+444 HQMRMAE
-451 RHGVRLLLGARADE
+451 RHGVRLVLGTRADE
-465 ETVRRLAP
+465 AAVRELAP
-473 DAVVVASGAKMRRPR
+473 DAVVVASGATMRRPR
-488 WAWSNSILVISTI
+488 WAWSNSVLVIST
-501 EFAAGRSMRCCRYE
+501 
-515 GGRGADHQLRM
+515 
-526 AERHGVRLLL
+526 V
-536 GARADEETVRRLAPD
+536 
-551 AVVVASGAKMRRPRW
+551 
-566 AWSNSILV
+566 
-574 ISTIEFAERLATPA
+574 EFAERLGTQAAPR
-588 EPSGRTAVLFDYDHT
+588 GRTAVLFDHDHT
-603 ATTYAVAE
+603 ASTYAAAE
-611 ALADSHDDVV
+611 ALAESHEEVV
-621 LLTPRTQ
+621 LVTPRTQ

-644 LHGLDVEIVT
+644 LHGLEVEIVT
-654 ATEPVEVRDDGEV
+654 ATEPVEIRENGEV
-667 RCRNVFSGHEAV
+667 HCRNVFSGHEGV
-679 IEEVDTVVYA
+679 VEEVDTVVYA
-689 TPRRVENSL
+689 TPGRAEDAL
-698 ANALADLSPTL
+698 ARELADLSPTL

-722 IHEGHLVGNTL
+722 IHEGHMVGNAL